1 MSRNRNSSD
10 GGADLFH
17 HNSASPIPAHVQIEE
32 QVKVALALGKLRPG
46 DMLPSIRH
54 VEETTGIGRM
64 LVRRAYQSLQDSG
77 LVRITH
83 GRGAVVIGQ
92 RRTDGVL
99 SQKVEAMIQ
108 RISAELRREGLEPV
122 TFSRLLHQRLLEQ
135 DARSPRLVCVDS
147 SEVLARD
154 IGQQIQQTLGVN
166 VTPYGIA
173 RLRRNRRSIGE
184 DTHVLVEYYYLADV
198 RRILGDRSRGI
209 YPIAF
214 DYAPSFLDRL
224 RSLPLHSS
232 ILLLF
237 YESSLK
243 ETGTQLAIDAL
254 IDRVKDRH
262 FKIDIKSLESAGP
275 LEKLARS
282 RYQAVVVS
290 NRVWDVH
297 ADTLERSPTFVRLAS
312 RVNQSSLE
320 EIRER
325 LGLVI

>member
-1 MSRNRNSSD
+1 MSRNRNSGEE
-10 GGADLFH
+10 GGQLFH
-17 HNSASPIPAHVQIEE
+17 YNAASPIPAHVQIEE

-46 DMLPSIRH
+46 DMLPSIRN
-54 VEETTGIGRM
+54 VEDSVGVGRM
-64 LVRRAYQSLQDSG
+64 LVRKAYQSLQDSG

-92 RRTDGVL
+92 RRTDGAL
-99 SQKVEAMIQ
+99 AGKAEAMIQ
-108 RISAELRREGLEPV
+108 RISTELRREGLEPV

-135 DARSPRLVCVDS
+135 DVRAPRLICVDS

-154 IGQQIQQTLGVN
+154 IGQQIQHSLGVN
-166 VTPYGIA
+166 VTPYGIT
-173 RLRRNRRSIGE
+173 RLRRHRRSIGE
-184 DTHVLVEYYYLADV
+184 DAHVLVEYYYLSDV
-198 RRILGDRSRGI
+198 RRILGDRTRGI
-209 YPIAF
+209 HPIAF

-224 RSLPLHSS
+224 RSLPLQASV
-232 ILLLF
+232 LLLF

-243 ETGTQLAIDAL
+243 ETGTLLAIDAL

-262 FKIDIKSLESAGP
+262 LQIDVKSLESSGP

-297 ADTLERSPTFVRLAS
+297 AETLERSPLFVRLAS